1 MKSVYR
7 HMEEHQKR
15 ARESR
20 RLYHMRRNKATK
32 EENVANG
39 YLSMIIDGAGAQA
52 SNYCP
57 RYSTSE
63 KSEPARHKMLK
74 IKLTYVKVNKIR
86 FIFTIYDLLPYCFQ
100 VHGVGGLVLTSFPG
114 NLIVESIIRG
124 IRFAAKRMNRSNFSN
139 IYVQLDNCN
148 TNKCSTVIVACALLV
163 KLGICRKIKVN
174 FLDIDALIGSV
185 VTKLRPADLRTF
197 EERIT
202 AIKNALNHI
211 EEGQVKDVEEVIGIS
226 DYEVALANY
235 SPPGITGLMQIK
247 EFRIKANA
255 EGDPVFLYKS
265 NSTIDGWLPKPFDK
279 TEDFK
284 EMEKVFKHPDPMQG
298 KPQHCVKFPGSSDTN
313 AERGQRQ
320 SWFYKIRYAGGET
333 KTWCLKCTGIP
344 IKFPAYMSQTVQH
357 IPKQF
362 FEAG

>member
-1 MKSVYR
+1 M
-7 HMEEHQKR
+7 
-15 ARESR
+15 
-20 RLYHMRRNKATK
+20 
-32 EENVANG
+32 
-39 YLSMIIDGAGAQA
+39 
-52 SNYCP
+52 
-57 RYSTSE
+57 
-63 KSEPARHKMLK
+63 
-74 IKLTYVKVNKIR
+74 
-86 FIFTIYDLLPYCFQ
+86 
-100 VHGVGGLVLTSFPG
+100 LTSFPELEKQGG

-174 FLDIDALIGSV
+174 FLEVGHIYEDIDALIGSV
-185 VTKLRPADLRTF
+185 VTKLRPTDLRTF

-235 SPPGITGLMQIK
+235 TPPGITGLMQIK

-284 EMEKVFKHPDPMQG
+284 EMEEVFKHPDPRQG
-298 KPQHCVKFPGSSDTN
+298 I
-313 AERGQRQ
+313 ALRQ
-320 SWFYKIRYAGGET
+320 ISW
-333 KTWCLKCTGIP
+333 
-344 IKFPAYMSQTVQH
+344 
-357 IPKQF
+357 
-362 FEAG
+362 